1 MARKTTGRTKVETM
15 IETRR
20 RLEKEYAE
28 KLRIEKHI
36 CDDQVRMERTKTLE
50 AMSLVAKLIEAIRKD
65 EDRREQSIV
74 ATTLEALAAVQR
86 WAAH

>member
-74 ATTLEALAAVQR
+74 ATTLEASAAVQR